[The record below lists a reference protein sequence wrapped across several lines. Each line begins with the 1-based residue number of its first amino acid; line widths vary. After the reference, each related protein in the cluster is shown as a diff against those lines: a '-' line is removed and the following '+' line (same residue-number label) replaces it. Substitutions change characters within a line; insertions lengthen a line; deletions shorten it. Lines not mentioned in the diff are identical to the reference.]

1 MTMNI
6 RNFVL
11 AGLTATGCFTA
22 NEVCSQTYP
31 QTENGNVVYY
41 KILSAYPEYEA
52 RNLCLHDN
60 TSAHTSH
67 DFLLLELD
75 AEQRRQEWSFVT
87 AKEGGEN
94 YHLRNHSSFHYMSVS
109 GTWEGNYYVHN
120 FSTKKNDSDALKITS
135 IGNDQVTISF
145 KEENG
150 TRYLGASDMDAEPMK
165 LPSNLK
171 NSPWAWKIYKAE
183 DLANGIL
190 NPFLPEPII
199 TVSDHT
205 IHVEGAS
212 DWELFDVAGRQ
223 LPPDQTLVAGGV
235 YVIHIGNTTKKI
247 MVK

>member
-120 FSTKKNDSDALKITS
+120 FSTK
-135 IGNDQVTISF
+135 
-145 KEENG
+145 
-150 TRYLGASDMDAEPMK
+150 
-165 LPSNLK
+165 
-171 NSPWAWKIYKAE
+171 
-183 DLANGIL
+183 
-190 NPFLPEPII
+190 
-199 TVSDHT
+199 
-205 IHVEGAS
+205 
-212 DWELFDVAGRQ
+212 
-223 LPPDQTLVAGGV
+223 
-235 YVIHIGNTTKKI
+235 
-247 MVK
+247 